1 MFREEVFESK
11 KKRLYGNVIMTQPFS
26 FYFKVAFVFMSFFLI
41 FIYLNQYSYTR
52 KESVKGYLTPK
63 KGLVKVYLNREGII
77 EELMVSEGKEVKIGD
92 GLAKIKN
99 SQSLSSGEELSE
111 SISNELKKQKI
122 VLTNEISILKEIK
135 YKDNLKLENQLIKL
149 YKSYSSAKK
158 LRETSLKKLK
168 IKKDNYLINR
178 DLKDKG
184 FLSRNEFL
192 VSLEEYLNAQENVDR
207 LDQNL
212 VSIEL
217 EISIKESEKN
227 SLPENLQLKLTTIER
242 QISSIN
248 TQLYE
253 LNNQY
258 EFIKKAPESGIVTA
272 IQSYVGSNV
281 NLKTPLLSIIPKD
294 SPLEL
299 EMLLPTRSSGFVQV
313 GDHVNIRFDAFPYQK
328 FGMVKGTIISVDKAL
343 LLPSDKALP
352 FAVNEAMYQVRAEL
366 DNQTVLAYGKSY
378 PLKVGMIADADII
391 LEKRSLLDWLLEPLY
406 SVKGRF

>member
-1 MFREEVFESK
+1 
-11 KKRLYGNVIMTQPFS
+11 
-26 FYFKVAFVFMSFFLI
+26 
-41 FIYLNQYSYTR
+41 
-52 KESVKGYLTPK
+52 
-63 KGLVKVYLNREGII
+63 
-77 EELMVSEGKEVKIGD
+77 
-92 GLAKIKN
+92 
-99 SQSLSSGEELSE
+99 
-111 SISNELKKQKI
+111 
-122 VLTNEISILKEIK
+122 
-135 YKDNLKLENQLIKL
+135 
-149 YKSYSSAKK
+149 
-158 LRETSLKKLK
+158 
-168 IKKDNYLINR
+168 
-178 DLKDKG
+178 
-184 FLSRNEFL
+184 
-192 VSLEEYLNAQENVDR
+192 
-207 LDQNL
+207 
-212 VSIEL
+212 
-217 EISIKESEKN
+217 SIKESEKN

-272 IQSYVGSNV
+272 IQSYVGSNI